1 MLPAIIL
8 TVINAMKDQ
17 NGPCNNNPFQSTY
30 LTAAF
35 MLKLFLV
42 VVSKQRAIF
51 STLPL
56 KDTYLYQTF
65 IFRFY
70 TPTIR
75 NRLN

>member
-1 MLPAIIL
+1 
-8 TVINAMKDQ
+8 
-17 NGPCNNNPFQSTY
+17 
-30 LTAAF
+30 
-35 MLKLFLV
+35 MLKLFLM

-70 TPTIR
+70 APTIR